1 MVTEKRQATLV
12 IAGRSYP
19 VQIDPSEEA
28 MVHEVV
34 SEVNRRVEEFQ
45 QRHPRQDKQDLL
57 AMASLTLA
65 TELHRLRYTG
75 EVAEMQQLMSDKI
88 DRIEHLLDGLLS

>member
-1 MVTEKRQATLV
+1 MVTERKQATLV

-19 VQIDPSEEA
+19 VQIDPSEEGL
-28 MVHEVV
+28 VDQVV

-45 QRHPRQDKQDLL
+45 QRYPKQDKQDLL

-65 TELHRLRYTG
+65 TELHKLRHTG
-75 EVAEMQQLMSDKI
+75 EMAEMHEVMAGKI
-88 DRIEHLLDGLLS
+88 DRIESLLDGLLS